1 MTADAPT
8 SKPEAPK
15 PKARLRDIA
24 AAAGVAQG
32 TVSNVFNHPER
43 VSDAIRGKVMAAAEA
58 LGYQGADPLAR
69 MLRTGHIGTI
79 AVVIP
84 EGLGY
89 AFGDPAALA
98 LIQGVAAVCDETGR
112 GISVYAAADVEA
124 ARKALASA
132 AVDGFIMY
140 CMEEEPGVLDII
152 RGRGL
157 PVVTVD
163 QPLLE
168 GCRTVTVADRSGAAA
183 ATRHLLGLGHRRIGV
198 LSMELM
204 PDSREGEVSL
214 DRIHGSIYA
223 AGQERLFGILDAAF
237 AADIPAARLPIEEC
251 LFDVDSIERGTARLL
266 QRQPG
271 LTAILATCD
280 RLALGAMGWL
290 ARQGLAVP
298 GDVSVVGFDDIPAAA
313 TFAPPLTTIR
323 QPLVEKGRAAAGL
336 LIDPGDRREIH
347 FETELVLRDSTGPA
361 RG

>member
-1 MTADAPT
+1 MPEDAPPD
-8 SKPEAPK
+8 KPDAPK

-24 AAAGVAQG
+24 VAAGVAQG

-43 VSDAIRGKVMAAAEA
+43 VSDAIRARVMEAAEA

-69 MLRTGHIGTI
+69 MLRTGRIGTI
-79 AVVIP
+79 AVMIP

-124 ARKALASA
+124 ARKALGSA

-152 RGRGL
+152 RSRGL

-163 QPLLE
+163 QPLVQ
-168 GCRTVTVADRSGAAA
+168 GCRTVTVADRTGAAA
-183 ATRHLLGLGHRRIGV
+183 AARHLLDLGHRRIGV

-214 DRIHGSIYA
+214 PRIRESIYA
-223 AGQERLFGILDAAF
+223 ACQQRLYGYLDVLAGAG
-237 AADIPAARLPIEEC
+237 IPAGEVAIEEC
-251 LFDVDSIERGTARLL
+251 LFEAESIERSMPRLMR
-266 QRQPG
+266 RQPG
-271 LTAILATCD
+271 MTAILATCD
-280 RLALGAMGWL
+280 RLALWAMAWL
-290 ARQGLAVP
+290 ARQGLSVP
-298 GDVSVVGFDDIPAAA
+298 GDVSVIGFDDIAAAA
-313 TFAPPLTTIR
+313 TSQPPLTTIR
-323 QPLVEKGRAAAGL
+323 QPLVEKGRAAAEL
-336 LIDPGDRREIH
+336 LIDPRGRDEIH
-347 FETELVLRDSTGPA
+347 FGTELVLRGSTGPA

>member
-1 MTADAPT
+1 MSEDAP
-8 SKPEAPK
+8 PLK

-24 AAAGVAQG
+24 VAAGVAQG

-43 VSDAIRGKVMAAAEA
+43 VSDAIRGRVMEAAET

-69 MLRTGHIGTI
+69 MLRTGQIGTI
-79 AVVIP
+79 AVMIP
-84 EGLGY
+84 DGLGY

-124 ARKALASA
+124 ARKALGSA

-152 RGRGL
+152 KSRGL

-163 QPLLE
+163 QPLVA
-168 GCRTVTVADRSGAAA
+168 GCRTVTVADRSGAEAA
-183 ATRHLLGLGHRRIGV
+183 ARHLLGLGHRRFGV

-214 DRIHGSIYA
+214 PRIRESIYA
-223 AGQERLFGILDAAF
+223 ACQQRLYGYLDVLAGAG
-237 AADIPAARLPIEEC
+237 IPAEQVPIEEC
-251 LFDVDSIERGTARLL
+251 LFEPASTERGMARLMR
-266 QRQPG
+266 RQPG

-280 RLALGAMGWL
+280 RLALWAMVWL
-290 ARQGLAVP
+290 ARQGLSVP
-298 GDVSVVGFDDIPAAA
+298 GDVSVIGFDDIAAAA
-313 TFAPPLTTIR
+313 TLQPPLTTIR
-323 QPLVEKGRAAAGL
+323 QPLVEKGRAAAEL
-336 LIDPGDRREIH
+336 LIDPRGRDEIH
-347 FETELVLRDSTGPA
+347 FGTELVPRGSTGPA
-361 RG
+361 KG